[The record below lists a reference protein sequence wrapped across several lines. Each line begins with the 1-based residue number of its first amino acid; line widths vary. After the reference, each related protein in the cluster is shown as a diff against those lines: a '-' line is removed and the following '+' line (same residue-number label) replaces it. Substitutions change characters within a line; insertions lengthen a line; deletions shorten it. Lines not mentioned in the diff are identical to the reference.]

1 MPLALV
7 GGHARLHVE
16 SDTRGPVNDID
27 RRNRRNRPN
36 RRGALGCLL
45 LVLLLAAALTAFV
58 VWAWNQPGGN
68 TPSYWH

>member
-1 MPLALV
+1 M
-7 GGHARLHVE
+7 
-16 SDTRGPVNDID
+16 NDID
-27 RRNRRNRPN
+27 RRNRPN